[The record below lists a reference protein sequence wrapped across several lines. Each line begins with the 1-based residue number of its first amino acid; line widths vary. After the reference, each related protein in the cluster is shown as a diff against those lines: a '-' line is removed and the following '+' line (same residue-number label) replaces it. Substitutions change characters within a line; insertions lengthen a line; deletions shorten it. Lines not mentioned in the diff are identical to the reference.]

1 LINKISLY
9 VVEHAIKECASVL
22 QSSDI
27 TLSINVSCAD
37 ICSEAFREKLLS
49 TLQHE
54 NVAGESII
62 LEITERQSSGTED
75 IKRSMDLFK
84 GTGIIFALDDFGTG
98 YSNLNWLSLLDVGE
112 IKIDKSITDSIGT
125 ESINNHIL
133 PGLIEM
139 FKNMPK
145 IVVFEGVETDI
156 QYQFLKENIPGC
168 CAQGWYFTKAVL

>member
-1 LINKISLY
+1 
-9 VVEHAIKECASVL
+9 
-22 QSSDI
+22 
-27 TLSINVSCAD
+27 
-37 ICSEAFREKLLS
+37 
-49 TLQHE
+49 
-54 NVAGESII
+54 
-62 LEITERQSSGTED
+62 
-75 IKRSMDLFK
+75 
-84 GTGIIFALDDFGTG
+84 
-98 YSNLNWLSLLDVGE
+98 VGE

-168 CAQGWYFTKAVL
+168 CAQGWYFTKRSL